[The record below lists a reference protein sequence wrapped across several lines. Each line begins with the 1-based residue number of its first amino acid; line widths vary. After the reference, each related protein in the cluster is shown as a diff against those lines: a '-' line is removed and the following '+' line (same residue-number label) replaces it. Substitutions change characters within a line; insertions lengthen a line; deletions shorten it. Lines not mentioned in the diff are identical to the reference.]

1 MHSIREEK
9 GGTYHVGVVNELLD
23 LPTPTLSFSIDF
35 DTDPTLVD
43 ELLEIVQLE
52 IDQLVK
58 NGPTEKEM
66 KEINLYL
73 SKMHKES
80 KKETNW
86 ANIIINALK
95 GEEDLTSNEE
105 KLINTMSLKEIH
117 KFAKDFFK
125 TTNRMTFIFE
135 PIL

>member
-1 MHSIREEK
+1 YTSENKLIAKYITYILRDRYMHSIREEK
-9 GGTYHVGVVNELLD
+9 GGTYHVGVVN
-23 LPTPTLSFSIDF
+23 
-35 DTDPTLVD
+35 

-73 SKMHKES
+73 IKMHKES